1 MIRTSSD
8 ARVLH
13 QGQDT
18 IMTID
23 HRLFRQFLTGFV
35 LLAGTVL
42 AAAPPPAKIIATEV
56 KAEPFAD
63 RLEALGTTSA
73 NESVELTATV
83 TETVSAVHFDD
94 SDRVEA
100 GQVLVEMTSNEERAQ
115 LEEARSTVNEARRQ
129 YERIRSLEA
138 KGTAAKSLL
147 DERRREWET
156 ASARLAA
163 IESRLAD
170 RLIKAP
176 FAGLLGLRD
185 ISVGA
190 LVQPGDLITTLDD
203 DSVMKLDFPVPGT
216 ALDVITPGLE
226 VNATSRATP
235 GHAYTGTVKSVDSRI
250 DPVTR
255 SIRVRALLPNPDRRL
270 KPGMLLQVILLSKP
284 RQALIVPEEALIPM
298 GEKHFVYLIDTA
310 DNNKAIRREIRI
322 GGRIPGKVEV
332 IEGLQAGDKVVSQG
346 TLKVRPGKPVDIIA
360 LDDGSRS
367 LAEMLRAIPDASTA
381 Q

>member
-1 MIRTSSD
+1 M
-8 ARVLH
+8 
-13 QGQDT
+13 

-23 HRLFRQFLTGFV
+23 LRLLRCLLGGVLLLTGTSV
-35 LLAGTVL
+35 
-42 AAAPPPAKIIATEV
+42 AAAPPPGPVQVIAAEV
-56 KAEPFAD
+56 RLEEFAD
-63 RLEALGTTSA
+63 RLEALGTTLA

-83 TETVSAVHFDD
+83 TETISAVHFDD
-94 SDRVEA
+94 SDRVAA
-100 GQVLVEMTSNEERAQ
+100 GQVLVEMTSSEEHAQ

-156 ASARLAA
+156 ASARLTA

-176 FAGLLGLRD
+176 FAGLVGLRD

-203 DSVMKLDFPVPGT
+203 DSVMKLDFPIPGT
-216 ALDVITPGLE
+216 ALAAVKPGLQ
-226 VNATSRATP
+226 VIATSPALPQQTF
-235 GHAYTGTVKSVDSRI
+235 TGVVKSVDSRI

-255 SIRVRALLPNPDRRL
+255 AIRVRAVLPNPDRLL
-270 KPGMLLQVILLSKP
+270 KPGMLLQVILLNNP
-284 RQALIVPEEALIPM
+284 RDALLVPEEALIPT
-298 GEKHFVYLIDTA
+298 GTKQFVYLIDTT
-310 DNNKAIRREIRI
+310 DNNKAIKREIRI

-332 IEGLQAGDKVVSQG
+332 ITGLQAGNLVVSQG
-346 TLKVRPGKPVDIIA
+346 TLKTRPGKPVRIIA
-360 LDDGSRS
+360 RDDGTRP
-367 LAEMLRAIPDASTA
+367 LAELLRTSKDGAS
-381 Q
+381 QP